1 MVSLSKAAGC
11 VGQQLVTALRGCVA
25 RGAAVA
31 LGALALSTGAQ
42 AVKTEHVE
50 VDLVAEKT
58 ALSAGTQWLGIRVR
72 HQPGWHTYW
81 TNPGDAGY
89 AMRLTWTLPA
99 GVTASEIRWPAPH
112 RIPTGDSA
120 SPAINFGYEGDTL
133 LPLSLQ
139 VDPSAL
145 AALADKP
152 VKLGLHAEWLV
163 CRDICVPEEG
173 DIALNLTAA
182 KTGEAVADSPSAQLF
197 AAARARLPEAKPAWK
212 AIASVDGARL
222 QLNIALP
229 PGERAPASFEVFPVA
244 EGVLDPTVHKTFR
257 TDDGIAAQLKLMDG
271 KRPDAPLQFV
281 VVGAAADGSPV
292 VASVQA
298 ALGVAGLSPTA
309 QALADAKGKSD
320 MSAWSAVALAFL
332 GGLILNLMPCVF
344 PVLSLKIL
352 GFAQHAGQGEEGRS
366 ALRAHGAAY
375 AVGVLMS
382 FLLLAAVLLG
392 LRQGGA
398 AVGWGFHLQSPVVVW
413 VLAVVF
419 CLIALNL
426 AGLFEFGQ
434 FAPSSVL
441 SFQAKNPLF
450 DAFVSGVIAVV
461 AASPCSAPFMG
472 AALGF
477 AVAQSNFTALAV
489 FAALGVGMALPYVLL
504 ASFPAWIERLP
515 RPGLWMVQLK
525 QALAFPMFATVVWLI
540 WVLAQ
545 QGGLD
550 TAVIGLFA
558 LVMLSLGA
566 WLAGIGRR
574 FSAPVG
580 LVTGL
585 LAVAAGWPGASVTA
599 AVAAPSASVSPSGL
613 LVATNGAGKEVWQPW
628 TPERVTEL
636 LAQGKPVFV
645 DFTAAWCVSCQ
656 ANKRLVLARADI
668 AADFAGKEVV
678 LLRADWTNRDAR
690 ITRVL
695 NELGRTGVP
704 AYALYAPGR
713 QVQLLPELLTTA
725 AVRDAI
731 STL

>member
-1 MVSLSKAAGC
+1 MRRWLMRCVLS
-11 VGQQLVTALRGCVA
+11 
-25 RGAAVA
+25 RGAQRGVAA
-31 LGALALSTGAQ
+31 LGTLALSTCVLGI
-42 AVKTEHVE
+42 KTDHVE
-50 VDLVAEKT
+50 VDLVAEKA
-58 ALSAGTQWLGIRVR
+58 ALTVGSQWIGIRVR

-89 AMRLTWTLPA
+89 AMRLSWTLPS
-99 GVTASEIRWPAPH
+99 GVTASDIRWPAPR

-120 SPAINFGYEGDTL
+120 SPAINFGYKGDTL
-133 LPLSLQ
+133 LPVVLQ
-139 VDPSAL
+139 VEPSAL
-145 AALADKP
+145 AAAGDKP
-152 VKLGLHAEWLV
+152 IKIGLHAEWLV

-173 DIALNLTAA
+173 DITLALSPTR
-182 KTGEAVADSPSAQLF
+182 GGDAVPDATHAPLF

-212 AIASVDGARL
+212 AVASVDGARL
-222 QLNIALP
+222 QLNVTLP
-229 PGERAPASFEVFPVA
+229 PGERVPASFEVFPVA

-257 TDDGIAAQLKLMDG
+257 TADGISSQLKLMDG

-281 VVGAAADGSPV
+281 VVGATADGKPV

-298 ALGVAGLSPTA
+298 ALGAAGLSPTA
-309 QALADAKGKSD
+309 QSLVDAKGKSD
-320 MSAWSAVALAFL
+320 MSAWSAIALAFL

-366 ALRAHGAAY
+366 ALRAHGTAY
-375 AVGVLMS
+375 AVGVLVS

-558 LVMLSLGA
+558 LVVLSLGA

-574 FSAPVG
+574 FSAAVG
-580 LVTGL
+580 LATGL
-585 LAVAAGWPGASVTA
+585 LAVAAGWPAAAVNT
-599 AVAAPSASVSPSGL
+599 AVAARSASTGPNGPV
-613 LVATNGAGKEVWQPW
+613 VATTAAGKEVWQAW
-628 TPERVTEL
+628 TPERVKEL
-636 LAQGKPVFV
+636 LTEGKPVFV

-656 ANKRLVLARADI
+656 ANKRLVLARTDI
-668 AADFAGKEVV
+668 ASEFAGKEVV
-678 LLRADWTNRDAR
+678 LLRADWTNRDER

-713 QVQLLPELLTTA
+713 PVQLLPELLTTA